1 MARTLAPFLLLLTFV
16 PTASAADLII
26 RWHGQSFFEI
36 VTTAGTRIVLDPH
49 AIEQFG
55 RKDVPADLVLMSH
68 LHNDHTQV
76 GVIPNIK
83 KAKQFNAL
91 KDLGT
96 DGKRTEWNQI
106 DEKFKDVHFRC
117 VGVYH
122 DDSMGMQRGKNGI
135 WIMEVDG
142 LKIVHLGD
150 LGHQLSDAQLKRVGE
165 VDILMIPVGGV
176 YTLNGLDAAKVV
188 DQLKPKRYVIPMH
201 YGTEVYDDLLSN
213 KYFLDEEKE
222 KGAKIQKFPTNE
234 LKVKVDPK
242 AAAPEQPTIAV
253 LHWSGKGDK

>member
-1 MARTLAPFLLLLTFV
+1 MARTLALLSLLTFV
-16 PTASAADLII
+16 PAASAADKDLII

-36 VTTAGTRIVLDPH
+36 ISTAGTRIVLDPH

-83 KAKQFNAL
+83 KAKVYNAL
-91 KDLGT
+91 KDDKG
-96 DGKRTEWNQI
+96 DGRRVEWNQI

-122 DDSMGMQRGKNGI
+122 DNSMGMQRGKNGI
-135 WIMEVDG
+135 WIIEVDG

-150 LGHQLSDAQLKRVGE
+150 LGHLLTDAQLKRIGE
-165 VDILMIPVGGV
+165 ADILMVPVGGV
-176 YTLNGLDAAKVV
+176 YTLNGIDAQKVV
-188 DQLKPKRYVIPMH
+188 EQIKPKRYVIPMH
-201 YGTEVYDDLLSN
+201 YGTEVYDDLLSA
-213 KYFLDEEKE
+213 KYFLDEQKE
-222 KGAKIQKFPTNE
+222 GTVVKKLTTNE
-234 LKVKVDPK
+234 LRIDPK
-242 AAAPEQPTIAV
+242 SEPPKAPIVAL
-253 LHWSGKGDK
+253 LHWASKGEK